1 MVLLNNNSSSTSHY
15 NRSMSF
21 SLSSLLTD
29 GMSRFNNVQDFLR
42 LLLDPRRASWS
53 FYPLA
58 TLAKY
63 AFYLLLLLNMRSLPL
78 VWHIRVFR
86 PVFAMTLRRRWLTL
100 RTALM
105 SRERKAKEEDIWM
118 DQICPVGQ
126 DPFEAVVLFKT
137 WASECH
143 TSLIRLSGKVLT
155 TLCSCCR
162 YGRER
167 LSWPSK

>member
-1 MVLLNNNSSSTSHY
+1 MPRFSDVQSFLQLL
-15 NRSMSF
+15 F
-21 SLSSLLTD
+21 AP
-29 GMSRFNNVQDFLR
+29 G
-42 LLLDPRRASWS
+42 RASWS

-63 AFYLLLLLNMRSLPL
+63 VFYLLLLLNTRSLPL

-105 SRERKAKEEDIWM
+105 SRERKAKEEDTWM

-143 TSLIRLSGKVLT
+143 TIIRLSGKVLT
-155 TLCSCCR
+155 TSR